1 VKKQTFQPLVSGL
14 ALRAALVPFLALV
27 LVARAADWE
36 RTLVAGN
43 KDVTSGHN
51 ADGVATYLA
60 DSHTFR
66 LVTLHQQDRKKGQHI
81 PIQIYT
87 TSQRELVTLQSPP
100 AP

>member
-43 KDVTSGHN
+43 KDVTSGRN
-51 ADGVATYLA
+51 AYGVAAYLA
-60 DSHTFR
+60 DSRTFC
-66 LVTLHQQDRKKGQHI
+66 LVTLHQQDKNKVSTYPYKITHLGKD
-81 PIQIYT
+81 
-87 TSQRELVTLQSPP
+87 SK
-100 AP
+100 